1 MKPETGT
8 TNDGTWRVFCAIEIA
23 QEIREAVVEHISG
36 LRRAVPEAQA
46 SWSRPEN
53 IHLTLK
59 FLGDLSQTRVEQ
71 LSEAASRAA
80 SRSTPFRI
88 ELEQTGCFPTHGS
101 PRVLWIGIND
111 PDSKLAELH
120 AHLEEE
126 CAKEGFEKEARRYHP
141 HLTIAR
147 LRKPQGARTLA
158 AEHEELEFSPTQ
170 IVVRELLVIRSE
182 LGRGGSRYT
191 VIARHSL
198 TAEKG
203 TNS

>member
-8 TNDGTWRVFCAIEIA
+8 TNDGIWRVFCAIEIP
-23 QEIREAVVEHISG
+23 QEIREAVAEHISG
-36 LRRAVPEAQA
+36 LRRAAPEAQA

-59 FLGDLSQTRVEQ
+59 FLGEISQTRVEQ
-71 LSEAASRAA
+71 LSQAASRAA
-80 SRSTPFRI
+80 SNSIPFTI
-88 ELEQTGCFPTHGS
+88 ELKQTGCFPTRAS

-111 PDSKLAELH
+111 PESKLAELH

-126 CAKEGFEKEARRYHP
+126 CAKEGFAKEARRYHP
-141 HLTIAR
+141 HLTVAR

-158 AEHEELEFSPTQ
+158 AAHEELEFTPAQ
-170 IVVRELLVIRSE
+170 IVVQELHVIRSE

-191 VIARHSL
+191 VIARHPL
-198 TAEKG
+198 TAEKEV
-203 TNS
+203 NS